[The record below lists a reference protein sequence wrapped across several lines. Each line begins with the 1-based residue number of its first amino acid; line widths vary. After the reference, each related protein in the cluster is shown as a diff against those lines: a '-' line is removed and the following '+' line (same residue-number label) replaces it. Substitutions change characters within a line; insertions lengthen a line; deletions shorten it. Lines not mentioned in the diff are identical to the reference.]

1 MAYEKADLVKG
12 VRRYGAVPK
21 TELLLSPQE
30 YVALAD
36 KERAKFKEV
45 RIVSPRLG
53 ESGFGKFLLIP
64 KNPIYKVSLDS

>member
-21 TELLLSPQE
+21 IELLLSPQE

-36 KERAKFKEV
+36 KERAKFNEV
-45 RIVSPRLG
+45 RIVPPKLG
-53 ESGFGKFLLIP
+53 KSGFGKFLLIP

>member
-1 MAYEKADLVKG
+1 MAYEMADLVKG

-45 RIVSPRLG
+45 RIVPPRLG
-53 ESGFGKFLLIP
+53 ESGFGKFLLMP
-64 KNPIYKVSLDS
+64 KNPIYKVPIGS

>member
-1 MAYEKADLVKG
+1 MPSRTKG
-12 VRRYGAVPK
+12 YGAVPK

-30 YVALAD
+30 YVALGD

-45 RIVSPRLG
+45 RIVPPSIG

-64 KNPIYKVSLDS
+64 KNPIYGVSLDS